1 MTVMVS
7 EIVYYGLILGI
18 VLVPLLT
25 LGIIFNIHKSV
36 PWAWPMFRAFQK
48 NMPIIFLH
56 YPRGGLEIEVPK
68 IEKDLKQGIPIT
80 YYYSTK
86 WGIKFPDISTE
97 NTELLMG
104 KLRVVNYFKN
114 NVSPMSVIDVIA
126 LDKLRDFL
134 IQKGL
139 NITSR
144 EDVVL
149 FFLTDYNRIRDVKLA
164 IENVY
169 IQDEDTKT
177 LILKALV
184 LIEENKVEL
193 ENMKL
198 KDGIFT
204 YQTSMQAL
212 DRTIAF
218 TGSAFSNAKSAIE
231 AQMRAKMNEGKNA
244 ELYRMAII
252 IAILLV
258 CAGIAYA
265 IISKSGAL

>member
-1 MTVMVS
+1 MTVMIS
-7 EIVYYGLILGI
+7 EITYYGLILGI
-18 VLVPLLT
+18 VLVPL
-25 LGIIFNIHKSV
+25 ICIAMIFNLHKAI
-36 PWAWPMFRAFQK
+36 PWAYPMFRAFQK
-48 NMPIIFLH
+48 NMPVVMLH
-56 YPRGGLEIEVPK
+56 YPRGGLEVEVPV

-80 YYYSTK
+80 YYYVKK

-104 KLRVVNYFKN
+104 KLRVVHYFRN
-114 NVSPMSVIDVIA
+114 NVSPTNIIDTVA
-126 LDKLRDFL
+126 LDRLRDFL
-134 IQKGL
+134 MRKGL

-144 EDVVL
+144 EDVIL
-149 FFLTDYNRIRDVKLA
+149 FFLADYNRIRDVELA

-169 IQDEDTKT
+169 IQDEDTKA
-177 LILKALV
+177 LILKALT
-184 LIEENKVEL
+184 LIEENKEEL
-193 ENMKL
+193 EKSKL

-204 YQTSMQAL
+204 FQTAMQAL

-244 ELYRMAII
+244 ELYRMVII